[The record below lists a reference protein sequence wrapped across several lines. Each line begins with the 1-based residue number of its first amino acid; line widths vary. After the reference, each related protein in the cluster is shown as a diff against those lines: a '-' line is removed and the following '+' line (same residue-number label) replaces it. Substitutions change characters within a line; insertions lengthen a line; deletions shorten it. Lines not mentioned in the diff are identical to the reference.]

1 MSANSNYSMKVKK
14 SIITDHASY
23 EAYLNELFAV
33 AVTTN
38 GTQNKSINE
47 VLLAKALSYGRAVA
61 DAKEDVKR
69 ILNVRDAVSV
79 LLKKASATSK
89 YNNNNSYNYE

>member
-1 MSANSNYSMKVKK
+1 MKVKQ
-14 SIITDHASY
+14 SIITDQASY

-38 GTQNKSINE
+38 GTQNKSIDE
-47 VLLAKALSYGRAVA
+47 VLLAKALSYGRAVD

-69 ILNVRDAVSV
+69 ILNVRGAVYI
-79 LLKKASATSK
+79 LLKSASATSK
-89 YNNNNSYNYE
+89 HKNNDSSSYEL

>member
-1 MSANSNYSMKVKK
+1 MKKK
-14 SIITDHASY
+14 NKITDLASN
-23 EAYLNELFAV
+23 EAYLNDLFVAAV
-33 AVTTN
+33 SNQGSVT
-38 GTQNKSINE
+38 KSVNE
-47 VLLAKALSYGRAVA
+47 VLLDIALSYGRAVA

-89 YNNNNSYNYE
+89 YNNNNS

>member
-1 MSANSNYSMKVKK
+1 MKKK
-14 SIITDHASY
+14 NKITDLASY
-23 EAYLNELFAV
+23 EAYLNDLFVAAV
-33 AVTTN
+33 SNQGSVT
-38 GTQNKSINE
+38 KSVNE
-47 VLLAKALSYGRAVA
+47 VLLDIALSYGRAVA

-69 ILNVRDAVSV
+69 ILKVRDAVSV